1 MEVAYVPS
9 TGDVI
14 MEWVGAKTYH
24 LDKTVSPAVTTILD
38 DRYDIDLVVNKAP
51 RYADGQYELMMTY
64 DNINWGTQGST
75 QGLGSIGISGHVGPL
90 DGYGPFYGYLG
101 YQYAWNNLK
110 STLHNNLVVCYD
122 YVGPESTQYDIAMKV
137 RVAETAVGTT
147 QLIRWT
153 SHIDGMP
160 DRNLDAT
167 ITVSGTMKLGAIANQ
182 QTPFNTTLTG
192 IPVVYTDSD
201 GTPDTISV
209 TGDHV
214 TVVMH
219 GSGPGSTFDLIPDA
233 GFSGST
239 QITVKVSDQSN
250 PADHASTTFTLTVSG
265 RQHPERFEN

>member
-1 MEVAYVPS
+1 M
-9 TGDVI
+9 
-14 MEWVGAKTYH
+14 
-24 LDKTVSPAVTTILD
+24 
-38 DRYDIDLVVNKAP
+38 
-51 RYADGQYELMMTY
+51 
-64 DNINWGTQGST
+64 
-75 QGLGSIGISGHVGPL
+75 
-90 DGYGPFYGYLG
+90 
-101 YQYAWNNLK
+101 
-110 STLHNNLVVCYD
+110 LHNNLVVCYD

-153 SHIDGMP
+153 SHVDGMP
-160 DRNLDAT
+160 DRNVDAT
-167 ITVSGTMKLGAIANQ
+167 ITVSGTMKLAAIANQ

-201 GTPDTISV
+201 GTPDTITVTGDHVTAVVNGNSPGSTFDLIPDLDFAGPTQVTVTVADQNNPANHVSTTFTLTVQSSHIQLSAIGDQTTRMETPLKGIAVNYTDSDGTPDTIGV

-265 RQHPERFEN
+265 EASIFMNGFEE